1 MVYGLW
7 QSAAGMAANQY
18 RQNVAANNIANINTV
33 GFKHDL
39 AMLVERPVESREDG
53 DARQFAHAMFDM
65 LSGGT
70 HVRPTIQTFQQ
81 GPVMTTGRPLDAL
94 IDGKGLFAVQTDEG
108 VRYTRDGN
116 FARSSEG
123 LLVTAAAGHP
133 VLDSSGGTITI
144 PADGGK
150 TEITSGGDIMQ
161 GDAVL
166 ATLGVVEFDD
176 LSLLMKQGKNLYA
189 AAASATPHAASDS
202 KIVSGALE
210 GSTMDPVKGL
220 VDMIEASRAFQMNAN
235 MISMQ
240 DTTLG
245 RAVNEIARF

>member
-1 MVYGLW
+1 
-7 QSAAGMAANQY
+7 
-18 RQNVAANNIANINTV
+18 
-33 GFKHDL
+33 
-39 AMLVERPVESREDG
+39 MLVERPVESREDG

-70 HVRPTIQTFQQ
+70 HVAPTIQTFEQ
-81 GPVMTTGRPLDAL
+81 GPVMATGKPLDVM
-94 IDGKGLFAVQTDEG
+94 IKGEGFFAVQTDEG

-123 LLVTAAAGHP
+123 FLVTAAGGHP
-133 VLDSSGGTITI
+133 VLDGGSGTITI

-150 TEITSGGDIMQ
+150 AEITSAGELKQ
-161 GDAVL
+161 GDAVIG
-166 ATLGVVEFDD
+166 TLGVVEFDD

-189 AAASATPHAASDS
+189 AAANATRRAASDS
-202 KIVSGALE
+202 EIVPGALE

-220 VDMIEASRAFQMNAN
+220 VDMIEASRAFQINAN